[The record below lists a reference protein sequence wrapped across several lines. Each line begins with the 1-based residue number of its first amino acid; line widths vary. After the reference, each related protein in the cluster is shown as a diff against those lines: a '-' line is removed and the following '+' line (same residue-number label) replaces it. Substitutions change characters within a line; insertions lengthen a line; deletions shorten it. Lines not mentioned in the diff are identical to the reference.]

1 MISRGMVGLRFEL
14 SRSIG
19 FANPAVARF
28 GLAGTFAMLK
38 REKDTNGARMD
49 AIDAL
54 TTRRS
59 PAQFAEPAP
68 DDESLA
74 EILRAAMRAPD
85 HGKLKP
91 WRFIVLRGD
100 ARKRFG
106 DVMAEAMK
114 RREPDVPANM
124 LEREREKPLRAP
136 LIVVLAVAVQEGH
149 KIPVVEQLLSA
160 GAAAQ
165 NIMVAAHA
173 LGYGAA
179 WKTGAPAYDNFVKET
194 LGLAPSDAIAGF
206 LYLGTPAMKPA
217 ALPQPELSSFV
228 RHWNG

>member
-1 MISRGMVGLRFEL
+1 
-14 SRSIG
+14 
-19 FANPAVARF
+19 
-28 GLAGTFAMLK
+28 
-38 REKDTNGARMD
+38 MD

-68 DDESLA
+68 DDAALA

-114 RREPDVPANM
+114 RREPEVPANM

-194 LGLAPSDAIAGF
+194 LGLAPSDAIVGF

-228 RHWNG
+228 RDWNG

>member
-1 MISRGMVGLRFEL
+1 
-14 SRSIG
+14 
-19 FANPAVARF
+19 
-28 GLAGTFAMLK
+28 
-38 REKDTNGARMD
+38 MD
-49 AIDAL
+49 ALDAL

-68 DDESLA
+68 DDATLA

-91 WRFIVLRGD
+91 WRFITLRGD

-106 DVMAEAMK
+106 DVMADAMK
-114 RREPDVPANM
+114 RREPDAPANM

-136 LIVVLAVAVQEGH
+136 LIVVLAAAIKEDN
-149 KIPVVEQLLSA
+149 KIPVIEQLLAA

-173 LGYGAA
+173 LGFGAA
-179 WKTGAPAYDNFVKET
+179 WKTGAPAYDDFVKES
-194 LGLAPSDAIAGF
+194 LGLAPGDAIIGF
-206 LYLGTPAMKPA
+206 LYLGTPATMPA
-217 ALPQPELSSFV
+217 TLPAPDLSAFV
-228 RHWNG
+228 RAWNG

>member
-1 MISRGMVGLRFEL
+1 ME
-14 SRSIG
+14 
-19 FANPAVARF
+19 
-28 GLAGTFAMLK
+28 
-38 REKDTNGARMD
+38 

-100 ARKRFG
+100 ARRRFG

-136 LIVVLAVAVQEGH
+136 LIVVLAAAIQEGH
-149 KIPVVEQLLSA
+149 KIPVVEQLLAA

-165 NIMVAAHA
+165 NVMVAAHA
-173 LGYGAA
+173 LGFGAA
-179 WKTGAPAYDNFVKET
+179 WKTGAPAYDAFVKET
-194 LGLAPSDAIAGF
+194 LGLAPSDAIVGF
-206 LYLGTPAMKPA
+206 LYLGTPAATPPK
-217 ALPQPELSSFV
+217 LPQAELSAYL

>member
-1 MISRGMVGLRFEL
+1 
-14 SRSIG
+14 
-19 FANPAVARF
+19 
-28 GLAGTFAMLK
+28 MLK
-38 REKDTNGARMD
+38 RARNSNGAAMD
-49 AIDAL
+49 ALDAL

-59 PAQFAEPAP
+59 AAQFAEPAP
-68 DDESLA
+68 DDETLA

-114 RREPDVPANM
+114 RREPDAPANM

-136 LIVVLAVAVQEGH
+136 LIVVLAAAIQEGH
-149 KIPVVEQLLSA
+149 KIPVIEQMLAA

-179 WKTGAPAYDNFVKET
+179 WKTGAPAYDDFVKAT
-194 LGLAPSDAIAGF
+194 LGLAPSDAIVGF
-206 LYLGTPAMKPA
+206 LYLGTAAGAPVSLPA
-217 ALPQPELSSFV
+217 PELSAFV
-228 RHWNG
+228 RNWTG

>member
-1 MISRGMVGLRFEL
+1 
-14 SRSIG
+14 
-19 FANPAVARF
+19 
-28 GLAGTFAMLK
+28 
-38 REKDTNGARMD
+38 MD

-68 DDESLA
+68 DDEALA
-74 EILRAAMRAPD
+74 EILGAAMRAPD

-91 WRFIVLRGD
+91 WRFILLRGD

-106 DVMAEAMK
+106 DVMAAAMK
-114 RREPDVPANM
+114 RREPEIPANM

-136 LIVVLAVAVQEGH
+136 LIVVLAAAIQQGH
-149 KIPVVEQLLSA
+149 KIPVIEQMLAA

-165 NIMVAAHA
+165 NIMLAAHA

-179 WKTGAPAYDNFVKET
+179 WKTGAPAYDDFVKET
-194 LGLAPSDAIAGF
+194 LGLTPGDAIVGF
-206 LYLGTPAMKPA
+206 IYLGTPATMPA
-217 ALPQPELSSFV
+217 SAPPPDLSAFV
-228 RHWNG
+228 RNWNG

>member
-1 MISRGMVGLRFEL
+1 
-14 SRSIG
+14 
-19 FANPAVARF
+19 
-28 GLAGTFAMLK
+28 LADSALAATRLMLK
-38 REKDTNGARMD
+38 RSELQNGAKMD

-59 PAQFAEPAP
+59 ASKFVEPAP
-68 DDESLA
+68 DDETLGKM
-74 EILRAAMRAPD
+74 LGAAMHAPD

-106 DVMAEAMK
+106 DVMVEAMK
-114 RREPDVPANM
+114 KREPDVPENM

-136 LIVVLAVAVQEGH
+136 LIVVLAAAIKEG
-149 KIPVVEQLLSA
+149 KIPVVEQLLAA

-179 WKTGAPAYDNFVKET
+179 WKTGAPAYDDFVKEA
-194 LGLAPSDAIAGF
+194 LGLTPSDAIVGF
-206 LYLGTPAMKPA
+206 LYLGTSATMSA
-217 ALPQPELSSFV
+217 ALPQPELSTFV

>member
-1 MISRGMVGLRFEL
+1 
-14 SRSIG
+14 
-19 FANPAVARF
+19 
-28 GLAGTFAMLK
+28 
-38 REKDTNGARMD
+38 MD

-68 DDESLA
+68 DDAALA

-91 WRFIVLRGD
+91 WRFIVLRGE

-106 DVMAEAMK
+106 DVMVEAMK
-114 RREPDVPANM
+114 RREPEAPANM

-136 LIVVLAVAVQEGH
+136 LIVVLAAAIKENH
-149 KIPVVEQLLSA
+149 KIPVIEQMLAA

-165 NIMVAAHA
+165 NIMLAAHA
-173 LGYGAA
+173 MGYGAA
-179 WKTGAPAYDNFVKET
+179 WKTGAPAYDDFVKES
-194 LGLAPSDAIAGF
+194 LGLTPGDAIVGF
-206 LYLGTPAMKPA
+206 LYLGTPATMPA
-217 ALPQPELSSFV
+217 SLPQPELSPFV
-228 RHWNG
+228 RNWDG

>member
-1 MISRGMVGLRFEL
+1 
-14 SRSIG
+14 
-19 FANPAVARF
+19 
-28 GLAGTFAMLK
+28 
-38 REKDTNGARMD
+38 MD

-68 DDESLA
+68 DDASLG

-114 RREPDVPANM
+114 RREPEVPPNM

-136 LIVVLAVAVQEGH
+136 LIVVLAVAIQEGH
-149 KIPVVEQLLSA
+149 KIPVIEQLLSA

-206 LYLGTPAMKPA
+206 LYLGTPTTMPA

-228 RHWNG
+228 RNWNG

>member
-1 MISRGMVGLRFEL
+1 
-14 SRSIG
+14 
-19 FANPAVARF
+19 
-28 GLAGTFAMLK
+28 
-38 REKDTNGARMD
+38 MD
-49 AIDAL
+49 ALDAL

-68 DDESLA
+68 DDAALA

-91 WRFIVLRGD
+91 WRFITLRGD

-114 RREPDVPANM
+114 RREPDAPAN
-124 LEREREKPLRAP
+124 LLAREREKPLRAP
-136 LIVVLAVAVQEGH
+136 LIVVLAAAIKADH
-149 KIPVVEQLLSA
+149 KIPAIEQLLAA

-165 NIMVAAHA
+165 NVMIAAHA

-179 WKTGAPAYDNFVKET
+179 WKTGAPAYDDFVKQA
-194 LGLAPSDAIAGF
+194 LGLAPSDAIVGF
-206 LYLGTPAMKPA
+206 LYLGMPATMPAMPA
-217 ALPQPELSSFV
+217 PPELSGFV
-228 RHWNG
+228 RSWTG

>member
-1 MISRGMVGLRFEL
+1 
-14 SRSIG
+14 
-19 FANPAVARF
+19 
-28 GLAGTFAMLK
+28 
-38 REKDTNGARMD
+38 MD
-49 AIDAL
+49 ALDAL

-68 DDESLA
+68 DDEALA

-114 RREPDVPANM
+114 RREPDAPANM

-136 LIVVLAVAVQEGH
+136 LIVVLAAAIKEDH
-149 KIPVVEQLLSA
+149 KIPVIEQMLAA

-165 NIMVAAHA
+165 NVMVAAHA

-179 WKTGAPAYDNFVKET
+179 WKTGAPAYDDFVKAT
-194 LGLAPSDAIAGF
+194 LGLAPSDAIVGF
-206 LYLGTPAMKPA
+206 LYLGTPAGTPVS
-217 ALPQPELSSFV
+217 LPTPELSTFV
-228 RHWNG
+228 RNWTG

>member
-1 MISRGMVGLRFEL
+1 M
-14 SRSIG
+14 
-19 FANPAVARF
+19 
-28 GLAGTFAMLK
+28 
-38 REKDTNGARMD
+38 DGALMD

-114 RREPDVPANM
+114 KREPDAPANM

-136 LIVVLAVAVQEGH
+136 LIVVLAAAIQEGH
-149 KIPVVEQLLSA
+149 KIPVVEQLLAA

-173 LGYGAA
+173 LGFGAA
-179 WKTGAPAYDNFVKET
+179 WKTGAPAYDSFVKEA
-194 LGLAPSDAIAGF
+194 LGLAPSDAIVGF
-206 LYLGTPAMKPA
+206 LYLGTPAAAPA
-217 ALPQPELSSFV
+217 KLPQAELSAYL

>member
-1 MISRGMVGLRFEL
+1 M
-14 SRSIG
+14 
-19 FANPAVARF
+19 
-28 GLAGTFAMLK
+28 
-38 REKDTNGARMD
+38 MD
-49 AIDAL
+49 ALDAL

-68 DDESLA
+68 DDETLA
-74 EILRAAMRAPD
+74 EILRTAMRAPD

-114 RREPDVPANM
+114 RREPEIPANM
-124 LEREREKPLRAP
+124 LERERAKPLRAP
-136 LIVVLAVAVQEGH
+136 LIVVLAAAIKEDH
-149 KIPVVEQLLSA
+149 KIPVIEQMLAA

-165 NIMVAAHA
+165 NIMLAAHA

-179 WKTGAPAYDNFVKET
+179 WKTGAPAYDDFVKET
-194 LGLAPSDAIAGF
+194 LGLAPSDAIVGF
-206 LYLGTPAMKPA
+206 LYLGTPATMPA
-217 ALPQPELSSFV
+217 ALPPADLSPFV
-228 RHWNG
+228 RNWNG

>member
-1 MISRGMVGLRFEL
+1 
-14 SRSIG
+14 
-19 FANPAVARF
+19 
-28 GLAGTFAMLK
+28 
-38 REKDTNGARMD
+38 MD
-49 AIDAL
+49 ALDAL
-54 TTRRS
+54 ITRRS
-59 PAQFAEPAP
+59 PAQFTEPAP
-68 DDESLA
+68 DDETLA

-106 DVMAEAMK
+106 DVMVDAMK

-136 LIVVLAVAVQEGH
+136 LIVVLAAAIKEDH
-149 KIPVVEQLLSA
+149 KIPVIEQLLAA

-173 LGYGAA
+173 LGNGAA
-179 WKTGAPAYDNFVKET
+179 WKTGAPAYDDFVKET
-194 LGLAPSDAIAGF
+194 LGLAPSDAIVGF
-206 LYLGTPAMKPA
+206 LYLGTPAGAPTMLPA
-217 ALPQPELSSFV
+217 PELSAFV
-228 RHWNG
+228 RNWNG

>member
-1 MISRGMVGLRFEL
+1 
-14 SRSIG
+14 
-19 FANPAVARF
+19 
-28 GLAGTFAMLK
+28 
-38 REKDTNGARMD
+38 MD

-59 PAQFAEPAP
+59 AVQFAEPAP
-68 DDESLA
+68 DDETLA
-74 EILRAAMRAPD
+74 QILGAALRAPD

-106 DVMAEAMK
+106 DVMVEAMK
-114 RREPDVPANM
+114 RREPDVPANI

-136 LIVVLAVAVQEGH
+136 LIVVLAAAIQEGH

-179 WKTGAPAYDNFVKET
+179 WKTGAPAYDNFVKEA
-194 LGLAPSDAIAGF
+194 LGLTPSDAIVGF
-206 LYLGTPAMKPA
+206 LYLGMPATMPA
-217 ALPQPELSSFV
+217 ALPRPELSPFV
-228 RHWNG
+228 RNWNG